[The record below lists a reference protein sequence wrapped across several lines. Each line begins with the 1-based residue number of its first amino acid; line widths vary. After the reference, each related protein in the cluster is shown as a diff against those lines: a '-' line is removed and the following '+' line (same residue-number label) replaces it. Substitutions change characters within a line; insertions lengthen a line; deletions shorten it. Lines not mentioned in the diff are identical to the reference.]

1 MKVILNILAGGGGL
15 LLATIPLEKVGVV
28 YLDSLHK
35 VNLYVKEKIHALV
48 LYVSFFTGKSIV
60 QSSCLIRRK
69 SERWCDALKHCTGCL
84 C

>member
-35 VNLYVKEKIHALV
+35 VKLCNISYR
-48 LYVSFFTGKSIV
+48 VSTYSARGW
-60 QSSCLIRRK
+60 CL
-69 SERWCDALKHCTGCL
+69 T
-84 C
+84 